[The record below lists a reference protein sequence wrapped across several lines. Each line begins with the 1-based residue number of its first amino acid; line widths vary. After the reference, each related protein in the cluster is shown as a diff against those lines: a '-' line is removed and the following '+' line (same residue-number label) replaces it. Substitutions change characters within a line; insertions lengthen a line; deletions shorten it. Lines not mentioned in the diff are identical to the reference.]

1 MKFSIEN
8 NQKAWIFAVLA
19 AAIVSFT
26 FLNAYPISILDEAK
40 NAEAARE
47 MWVSGNYWVPTF
59 NGELRTD
66 KPPLHYYFMLFG
78 FKLFGTTVLGARF
91 FSAVMGFVMLLA
103 TFGFAR
109 RHLGKDVAQTTLL
122 ILVGSFFF
130 MQEFHLAVPDPY
142 LIAFVTLGLFSFYH
156 FYETKK
162 SLYLVLFYFFL
173 GLGVLSKGPVAIALP
188 GLSVGLF
195 LVLQKELKN
204 TFRYYPVLGL
214 LGIALLVVPWFWQ
227 VHLKTNGLW
236 TQGFFFDHN
245 INRFSA
251 PMEGHGGS
259 FLVTWGFVLLGL
271 LPFSFFIP
279 QAFRHAWHKRTNP
292 VLVFASCVAAVFIL
306 FFSISSTKLPNYT
319 MPGYAFL
326 AFLLG
331 AFFTKKIEV
340 GFSRWD
346 IISVVLLTLLGLA
359 LPVAAYIGM
368 QQEATLVSLSYL
380 AFGLAPTAIGTL
392 MGFVFYF
399 RKKITA
405 FLLTTAFS
413 WGILLFILHGYL
425 YPNLTPVLPTTA
437 VAEVLPKDTSIVVY
451 KRMDAAFPFNYQQT
465 FEVIDNI
472 NDATNLHGFYLLTN
486 HPEGQDLGQ
495 LPNIE
500 LVIRRKALFENH
512 TTVLYRI
519 K

>member
-1 MKFSIEN
+1 
-8 NQKAWIFAVLA
+8 
-19 AAIVSFT
+19 
-26 FLNAYPISILDEAK
+26 
-40 NAEAARE
+40 
-47 MWVSGNYWVPTF
+47 
-59 NGELRTD
+59 
-66 KPPLHYYFMLFG
+66 
-78 FKLFGTTVLGARF
+78 
-91 FSAVMGFVMLLA
+91 
-103 TFGFAR
+103 
-109 RHLGKDVAQTTLL
+109 
-122 ILVGSFFF
+122 
-130 MQEFHLAVPDPY
+130 
-142 LIAFVTLGLFSFYH
+142 
-156 FYETKK
+156 
-162 SLYLVLFYFFL
+162 YLVLFYFFL
-173 GLGVLSKGPVAIALP
+173 ALGVLSKGPVAIALP

-227 VHLKTNGLW
+227 VHQKTDGLW

-279 QAFRHAWHKRTNP
+279 QAFCHAWRERTNAA
-292 VLVFASCVAAVFIL
+292 LFFASCVAAVFIL

-326 AFLLG
+326 ALLLG
-331 AFFTKKIEV
+331 AFFAKKIKV

-392 MGFVFYF
+392 LGLVFYF
-399 RKKITA
+399 QKKITA
-405 FLLTTAFS
+405 LLLTTAFS

-425 YPNLTPVLPTTA
+425 YPNLTPVLPATA
-437 VAEVLPKDTSIVVY
+437 VAEVLPKDASIVVY

-472 NDATNLHGFYLLTN
+472 NDATNLHGFFLLTN
-486 HPEGQDLGQ
+486 HPEGKDLDQ

-519 K
+519 E